1 MIYKRKPWLT
11 SSRRISG
18 RCDHAALDFVARGQA
33 HRAMNQNSDIKT
45 GCVIAGAGPGGLML
59 GFLLA
64 RAGVEVTVV
73 EKHADFLRDFRG
85 DTIHPSTL
93 EVMEELGLIDDFLT
107 LPHTRAPKLT
117 AEMAGQTIT
126 MADFSRLPVKHR
138 FIAFM
143 PQWDFLSF
151 LSDQARRFPH
161 FRLMLNAAVIDL
173 IEEDGRVAG
182 LVVETPEGRCRI
194 SSQLVVG
201 ADGRRSLV
209 REKAGLTVESFG
221 KPSEVVWMKL
231 SKQPGDP
238 NEVMGHA
245 GPRQGLV
252 LIDRGDYWQCGF
264 VVRRTTFIEIQQ
276 KGIAAFRQAVAEISP
291 LPADRMQEIRS
302 FNDTSLLVVRI
313 DRLTQWW
320 RPGLLCIGDA
330 AHAMSPIGGV
340 GVNLAIQDAVAAAN
354 ILSAPLREGRL
365 ADRDLAAVQKR
376 RSFPTKATQKLQL
389 MMRSSRRRDE
399 GEEQKRK
406 GPPAF
411 IRGIARWPVLAHLAG
426 RLMGLGFRMEHVR
439 SRKG

>member
-1 MIYKRKPWLT
+1 
-11 SSRRISG
+11 
-18 RCDHAALDFVARGQA
+18 
-33 HRAMNQNSDIKT
+33 MNQISDIT
-45 GCVIAGAGPGGLML
+45 TTCVIAGAGPGGLML
-59 GFLLA
+59 GLLLA
-64 RAGVEVTVV
+64 RAGVDVTVV

-93 EVMEELGLIDDFLT
+93 EVMEELGLVEQFLE

-117 AEMAGQTIT
+117 AEMAGETIT

-143 PQWDFLSF
+143 PQWDFLNF
-151 LSDQARRFPH
+151 LSAQASGYPNFRLLTQARV
-161 FRLMLNAAVIDL
+161 ADL
-173 IEEDGRVAG
+173 IEAKGRVTG
-182 LVVETPEGRCRI
+182 LCVETPDGIVEI
-194 SSQLVVG
+194 HAQLVIG
-201 ADGRRSLV
+201 ADGRNSVV

-221 KPSEVVWMKL
+221 EPSEVVWMKL

-264 VVRRTTFIEIQQ
+264 VVRRTTFVDIQQ
-276 KGIAAFRQAVAEISP
+276 KGIEAFRQGVAAISP

-302 FNDTSLLVVRI
+302 FDDTSLLVVRI

-354 ILSAPLREGRL
+354 ILGQPLREGRL
-365 ADRDLAAVQKR
+365 ADADLAAVQRR

-389 MMRSSRRRDE
+389 MMRSSRRKDE
-399 GEEQKRK
+399 TTEKTAK

-411 IRGIARWPVLAHLAG
+411 IRGIARWPVLAHVAG

-439 SRKG
+439 PNRR